1 MKLLHSFD
9 QHELGYV
16 HENDRETTYHRNAV
30 RCVVVNAAGEV
41 ALVYFARD
49 DFYKIPGGGVDEG
62 EELLDALVREVREE
76 SGYTITNIRE
86 LGKIE
91 EDRYY
96 CGMHQTSYC
105 YLADADEAGDLSPT
119 PEEIEAG
126 VELRWAQDIDTAI
139 RLLTTADTT
148 DEEWSGIG
156 FAMMK
161 QRESAILEA
170 AKQVLASA

>member
-1 MKLLHSFD
+1 
-9 QHELGYV
+9 
-16 HENDRETTYHRNAV
+16 
-30 RCVVVNAAGEV
+30 
-41 ALVYFARD
+41 
-49 DFYKIPGGGVDEG
+49 
-62 EELLDALVREVREE
+62 
-76 SGYTITNIRE
+76 
-86 LGKIE
+86 
-91 EDRYY
+91 
-96 CGMHQTSYC
+96 MHQTSYC

-148 DEEWSGIG
+148 DEEGSGIG